1 MDDNNPNEVTA
12 EICLKII
19 SLIYSTPSFSRD
31 FIPSEVASLKFK
43 HSNNIYRIEWK
54 GAVSLRQTGRRE
66 VSFFWKSNKK
76 CLKAGFFSTF
86 NT

>member
-66 VSFFWKSNKK
+66 VFFWKSNKK
-76 CLKAGFFSTF
+76 CLKAEFFSTF